1 MQNFPKIY
9 KELKEGKIVVKTCTG
24 FLNAVAPGRK
34 LKQSIQRFK
43 KDAGGI
49 IDQIK
54 HKVFL
59 TEWKLAYQEVLDISK
74 SCSNIKKSIP
84 ADNDTTKLNKAL

>member
-9 KELKEGKIVVKTCTG
+9 KGLKEGKIVVKTCTG

-49 IDQIK
+49 IDQTK
-54 HKVFL
+54 HKVF
-59 TEWKLAYQEVLDISK
+59 
-74 SCSNIKKSIP
+74 
-84 ADNDTTKLNKAL
+84 